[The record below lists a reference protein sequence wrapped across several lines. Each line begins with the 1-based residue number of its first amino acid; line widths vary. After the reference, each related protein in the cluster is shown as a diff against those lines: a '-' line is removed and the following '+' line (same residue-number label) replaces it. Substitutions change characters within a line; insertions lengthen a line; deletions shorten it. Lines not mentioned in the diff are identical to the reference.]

1 MNRRT
6 FLQAAIASSAMISFR
21 GIATAQQ
28 RTIHPAIVPPDR
40 QFMASLPRLM
50 ELARLPGLGMAVV
63 QRDKTVF
70 ADYVGVANAK
80 T

>member
-1 MNRRT
+1 
-6 FLQAAIASSAMISFR
+6 
-21 GIATAQQ
+21 
-28 RTIHPAIVPPDR
+28 
-40 QFMASLPRLM
+40 MASLPRLM